1 MMNDFAQYFP
11 IWDKLT
17 SEQQNRI
24 FSVTD
29 MHCIKAGTVIHDGSP
44 DCLGMILVRNGQL
57 RAACFPLPASCPICS
72 SIFLLRRRKIV
83 KSG

>member
-24 FSVTD
+24 FSVNT
-29 MHCIKAGTVIHDGSP
+29 KYLSAGDKLNV
-44 DCLGMILVRNGQL
+44 LL
-57 RAACFPLPASCPICS
+57 F
-72 SIFLLRRRKIV
+72 SIVVAEGISKL
-83 KSG
+83 